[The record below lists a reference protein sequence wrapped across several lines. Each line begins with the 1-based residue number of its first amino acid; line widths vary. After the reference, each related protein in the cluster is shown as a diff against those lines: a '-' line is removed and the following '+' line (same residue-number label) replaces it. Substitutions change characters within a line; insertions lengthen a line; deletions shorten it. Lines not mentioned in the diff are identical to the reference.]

1 MLRQLFIA
9 MLLLPAFANA
19 QGLQSNN
26 PVSLLAGAHYNFGHG
41 PGIELGFSHDRVL
54 DRTTKSTGSWRA
66 RGVTHSW
73 SVELFLPPEND
84 LSGDPKVWAKYS
96 LWHRKGTYRGHF
108 ARQKWGDTDFIC
120 FGGSLIFTN
129 EDTQIKAG
137 LRPELGINFP
147 RLGAD
152 PNSRLQRHRIK
163 IVYGY
168 TWFPTGEGLEEFG
181 HQISLVY
188 FREANYLR

>member
-1 MLRQLFIA
+1 MIF
-9 MLLLPAFANA
+9 LLITVEVLNYSSKS
-19 QGLQSNN
+19 GEGILHLQR
-26 PVSLLAGAHYNFGHG
+26 
-41 PGIELGFSHDRVL
+41 GFL
-54 DRTTKSTGSWRA
+54 D
-66 RGVTHSW
+66 
-73 SVELFLPPEND
+73 F
-84 LSGDPKVWAKYS
+84 
-96 LWHRKGTYRGHF
+96 
-108 ARQKWGDTDFIC
+108 C
-120 FGGSLIFTN
+120 FGGSFILTN

-152 PNSRLQRHRIK
+152 AGSRLQRHRIK

-168 TWFPTGEGLEEFG
+168 TWFPTGEGLEDFG